1 VSAGGTPALPAL
13 TLLTQIRCDVG
24 PVQSLGPAP
33 HGERRFVQLLGGTAH
48 GPGLSG
54 EILPGGV
61 DWQVARGD
69 HALDIDAH
77 YVIRTPAGAL
87 VEVRSQGLRHG
98 SPEVLARLARGEP
111 VARDEYFFRTFMRFT
126 TGHPAWEHLNRVM
139 ALAIGH
145 REARQVL
152 LDVYQLH

>member
-1 VSAGGTPALPAL
+1 MSATGAPAVPAL

-33 HGERRFVQLLGGTAH
+33 HGERRFVALLGGTAH
-48 GPGLSG
+48 GPCLSG

-77 YVIRTPAGAL
+77 YVIRTPAGATL
-87 VEVRSQGLRHG
+87 GGSSTSTSPGCKAPRRSANKNGYAGMVEPGRY
-98 SPEVLARLARGEP
+98 ARG
-111 VARDEYFFRTFMRFT
+111 
-126 TGHPAWEHLNRVM
+126 
-139 ALAIGH
+139 
-145 REARQVL
+145 
-152 LDVYQLH
+152 